1 MRRALPLLG
10 LALAGLGACRSAPLA
25 GVKGDVPWQVEFS
38 GNESFDDKRLAAVI
52 AQDIEG
58 LARRSSHRAVVDDAA
73 FSIEQFYR
81 QEGFHFATLEY
92 AIDPGF
98 EGVRAHFLIQEGP
111 RTEIEGVEFEGNRA
125 FDDERLERFFRPRRD
140 GLFGTGA
147 APFVQR
153 QVESAARA
161 VEAYYIANGYL
172 DARVE
177 DPQARFDAAQT
188 RARVTIRLQ
197 EGKRY
202 HLRAVRIE
210 GGIRPIDR
218 KLEVGEL
225 LEGLEVVESGDALVF
240 SGPRGKPY
248 SPALARTLRGQLE
261 ELYGRY
267 GHPDAK
273 VVLAGESRG
282 EDGRVDLVY
291 SVEPGPRVSIS
302 EVRIAG
308 NEKTDPDRIRGA
320 LELEAG
326 DTYDLQKVRQSFRN
340 LYRMGLFSTV
350 RIELADVDG
359 GQESERP
366 LLVEVEEAPSQELY
380 VEPGYGSYE
389 QFRLSLGWREKNLFG
404 SGRALNTEVTAAV
417 LAQRAVVGI
426 SDPRFLDTNTNA
438 NWSVFANRR
447 VEPSFTSQELGSSVS
462 FSRQFTERIQGL
474 VNYAF
479 RRSEI
484 SDADILDPTAQMAL
498 NNVDISSVTLAPSY
512 DTRDNKFVPT
522 KGVLTKL
529 SVEYGDRNIG
539 SQLEFV
545 RLRWTQDGFL
555 ELSEDT
561 VLGLSWRGGL
571 IAPILGTATI
581 PVQERF
587 YNGGENTVR
596 SFTEKDLGPKDSQGN
611 PLGGEAFNVFSVELR
626 QRILGP
632 LEGAVFYDTGNVV
645 PDYTDFS
652 DFEDFRHAIG
662 FGVRYLLPVGPIR
675 LDVGFNPDR
684 KPQEDDYAIHLSVGM
699 SF

>member
-1 MRRALPLLG
+1 MRRALPLVG

-25 GVKGDVPWQVEFS
+25 GVKGDVAWAVEFS

-52 AQDIEG
+52 AQDLEG
-58 LARRSSHRAVVDDAA
+58 LARRSSQRAVVDDAA

-81 QEGFHFATLEY
+81 QEGLHFATVEY
-92 AIDPGF
+92 AIDPDF
-98 EGVRAHFLIQEGP
+98 AGVRAHFLIQEGP
-111 RTEIEGVEFEGNRA
+111 RTEIESVEFEGNRA
-125 FDDERLERFFRPRRD
+125 FDGERLEGFFRPRRD

-147 APFVQR
+147 GLFVER

-161 VEAYYIANGYL
+161 VEAYYVANGFL

-177 DPQARFDAAQT
+177 DPEAEFDAERTQARIT
-188 RARVTIRLQ
+188 VRVH
-197 EGKRY
+197 EGRRY
-202 HLRAVRIE
+202 HLRSVRIE
-210 GGIRPIDR
+210 GGIHAIDR
-218 KLEVGEL
+218 KLEVQDL
-225 LEGLEVVESGDALVF
+225 LDGLEMVGSGDAIVF
-240 SGPRGKPY
+240 SGARGKPY

-261 ELYGRY
+261 ELYGRRGY
-267 GHPDAK
+267 PDAK
-273 VVLAGESRG
+273 VALAGESRS
-282 EDGRVDLVY
+282 DQGRVDLVY
-291 SVEPGPRVSIS
+291 SVEPGPRVRIS
-302 EVRIAG
+302 EVRIQG
-308 NEKTDPDRIRGA
+308 NEKTDPKRIRGA

-350 RIELADVDG
+350 RIELADG
-359 GQESERP
+359 AGSERP
-366 LLVEVEEAPSQELY
+366 ILVEVEEAPAQELY

-389 QFRLSLGWREKNLFG
+389 QFRIGLGWREKNLFG
-404 SGRALNTEVTAAV
+404 SGRALNTEATAAV

-462 FSRQFTERIQGL
+462 FSRQFTPRIQGL
-474 VNYAF
+474 VNYSF

-484 SDADILDPTAQMAL
+484 SDVDILDPTAQMAL
-498 NNVDISSVTLAPSY
+498 NNVDISSVALAPSY

-555 ELSEDT
+555 KLSEDT

-587 YNGGENTVR
+587 FNGGENTVR
-596 SFTEKDLGPKDSQGN
+596 SFTEKNLGPKDSQGN
-611 PLGGEAFNVFSVELR
+611 PLGGEAFNVLSVELR
-626 QRILGP
+626 QRIRGA

-652 DFEDFRHAIG
+652 EFADFRHAIG
-662 FGVRYLLPVGPIR
+662 LGLRYLLPVGPIR
-675 LDVGFNPDR
+675 LDVGLNPDR
-684 KPQEDDYAIHLSVGM
+684 KPQEDDYAVHLSVGM